1 MSPSSLEII
10 SNFEGWGLA
19 LVAYKKLSVVDKVK
33 ANNYFQE
40 DESIP
45 TSLIFL
51 LKSISTSKQKD
62 LKKQKKSRLTCLNI
76 LASFI
81 FLRILLFHFYSCNSQ
96 LLLVAKMHLL
106 VVQMH
111 LLFIQMQLLSALFV
125 VSAKTKQTHIQTIVD
140 KHILSQLCPSEYWP
154 TR

>member
-1 MSPSSLEII
+1 M
-10 SNFEGWGLA
+10 
-19 LVAYKKLSVVDKVK
+19 KT
-33 ANNYFQE
+33 NNYFKE
-40 DESIP
+40 DERIP
-45 TSLIFL
+45 ASFTFL
-51 LKSISTSKQKD
+51 LKSIFTSKQKD
-62 LKKQKKSRLTCLNI
+62 LKKQEKSRLTCLNI

-96 LLLVAKMHLL
+96 LLLFAKMHLL

-111 LLFIQMQLLSALFV
+111 LLFIQMHLLSAPFV
-125 VSAKTKQTHIQTIVD
+125 VSAKTKQTHMQTTVD